1 MEVRECM
8 TRNPRF
14 AVVDTSLT
22 EAARIM
28 ANGGFG
34 TLPVV
39 SPQGTVIGIVTD
51 RDICVAVANEQR
63 PPSAVTVG
71 EIMNRR
77 VQTCRPDDDVET
89 AMQIMRGHRV
99 RRLPVITPEEKLLG
113 ILSMDDVVLHSDAGA
128 GWITTGIGY
137 GETVGTLKS
146 IYGRPASARP
156 TPVRD

>member
-8 TRNPRF
+8 TRNPKF
-14 AVVDTSLT
+14 AVVETSLT

-28 ANGGFG
+28 ARGDFG
-34 TLPVV
+34 ALPVAR
-39 SPQGTVIGIVTD
+39 PQGTVIGIVTD
-51 RDICVAVANEQR
+51 RDICMAVANEDR
-63 PPSAVTVG
+63 PPSAISVG
-71 EIMNRR
+71 EIMTRR
-77 VQTCRPDDDVET
+77 VHTCRPEDDVET

-99 RRLPVITPEEKLLG
+99 RRLPVITEQGKLLG

-146 IYGRPASARP
+146 IYGRPAPPRS
-156 TPVRD
+156 TPDGE

>member
-14 AVVDTSLT
+14 AVAETSLT

-28 ANGGFG
+28 AKGDFG
-34 TLPVV
+34 AVPVL
-39 SPQGTVIGIVTD
+39 SPQGTVIGIITD
-51 RDICVAVANEQR
+51 RDICVAIANEGR
-63 PPSAVTVG
+63 APSAIPVG
-71 EIMNRR
+71 EIMTRR
-77 VQTCRPDDDVET
+77 VRTCRPGDDVEV
-89 AMQIMRGHRV
+89 AMQIMRGQRV
-99 RRLPVITPEEKLLG
+99 RRLPVITDEGKLAG

-146 IYGRPASARP
+146 IYGRPASSRP
-156 TPVRD
+156 TPSRS